1 MANHTPITV
10 TFWQFQ
16 ASLSEYLDARLLLAY
31 TAECFAFYI
40 AGATVQQAAQAVT
53 EIDRRPDL

>member
-1 MANHTPITV
+1 MKTPSIQI
-10 TFWQFQ
+10 TFWQFMAQ
-16 ASLSEYLDARLLLAY
+16 LSEHIDQRVADSYMSEL
-31 TAECFAFYI
+31 FSFYC